1 MPEPA
6 KDGVWFV
13 RREIAPGL
21 FALTEP
27 HLNAVFRANLYF
39 LQGRDCDL
47 LVDAGMGLAPLTPAL
62 PITPGKPLLGVATHV
77 HADHVGSLHEFADR
91 AGPRLEA
98 DAFATMDDAAT
109 YADWFRAIDEPV
121 SLLPR
126 DGWTA
131 GSYAIAPA
139 PLGRLLDE
147 GDVIDLGDRTFRVL
161 HLPGHSP
168 GCIGL
173 YDEADALL
181 FSGDAIYDDEL
192 YDELPCSDRAAY
204 CHTMARLQEL
214 PVRIVHGGHGPSF
227 GQARMREIARAYLQR
242 PRS

>member
-1 MPEPA
+1 MLEPA

-47 LVDAGMGLAPLTPAL
+47 VVDAGMGLAPLMPAL
-62 PITPGKPLLGVATHV
+62 LITPGKPLLAVATHV

-91 AGPRLEA
+91 AGPRVEA
-98 DAFATMDDAAT
+98 DAFVTMDDAAT
-109 YADWFRAIDEPV
+109 YADWFRDMDEPV
-121 SLLPR
+121 SALPHA
-126 DGWTA
+126 GWEA
-131 GSYAIAPA
+131 KSYAIAPA

-147 GDVIDLGDRTFRVL
+147 GDTIDLGDRTFRVL

-173 YDEADALL
+173 HDEADGLL

-192 YDELPCSDRAAY
+192 YDQLPCSDRTAY
-204 CHTMARLQEL
+204 RHTMTRLSEL

-227 GQARMREIARAYLQR
+227 GPARMREIALAYLQR